1 MGNGSIWEV
10 RSLRLMLAISFLIM
24 SYLSVDSFFHRTYQT
39 WLENTLIFVLP
50 TVWGIYAVYLILRLN
65 RTNYAVHL
73 LIVIFTIHLTF
84 NGFLLGKE
92 WANLQLLPEE
102 RLGVGRAM
110 DFSFNSFQVL
120 AITALFFQRLWAVF
134 LWIAL
139 SLIPTLKIIFFILSH
154 PLTYFTGDWPLLLRD
169 GYAIS
174 SWMLQENITLSV
186 FFVALLLGIAF
197 FNRYVLRATLI
208 FEKANAAL
216 GRYFSPD
223 IKNEIED
230 ADSVFANQEPKDM
243 RVAVM
248 FTDLISCTKTSES
261 MDPKE
266 VLKLLSEYQTI
277 MVDCIFKS
285 SGTVDKFIGD
295 AVMANFGTPRS
306 HGNDAQ
312 NAFDCALMMH
322 RRMNEWNSERQS
334 SGLDPINH
342 RVGIHYGDCVVGNMG
357 SEQRVE
363 FAVIGD
369 TVNVASRICDACKQH
384 DTNFLISGEMAKQ
397 IVNPHRSEI
406 VKSETIRG
414 RSEPI
419 DLIKIYPASI

>member
-139 SLIPTLKIIFFILSH
+139 SLIPTLKNIFFILSH
-154 PLTYFTGDWPLLLRD
+154 LLTYFTSDWPLLLRD

-174 SWMLQENITLSV
+174 SWML
-186 FFVALLLGIAF
+186 
-197 FNRYVLRATLI
+197 
-208 FEKANAAL
+208 
-216 GRYFSPD
+216 
-223 IKNEIED
+223 
-230 ADSVFANQEPKDM
+230 
-243 RVAVM
+243 
-248 FTDLISCTKTSES
+248 
-261 MDPKE
+261 
-266 VLKLLSEYQTI
+266 
-277 MVDCIFKS
+277 
-285 SGTVDKFIGD
+285 
-295 AVMANFGTPRS
+295 
-306 HGNDAQ
+306 
-312 NAFDCALMMH
+312 
-322 RRMNEWNSERQS
+322 
-334 SGLDPINH
+334 
-342 RVGIHYGDCVVGNMG
+342 
-357 SEQRVE
+357 
-363 FAVIGD
+363 
-369 TVNVASRICDACKQH
+369 
-384 DTNFLISGEMAKQ
+384 
-397 IVNPHRSEI
+397 
-406 VKSETIRG
+406 
-414 RSEPI
+414 
-419 DLIKIYPASI
+419 